1 MKKLFLLILRRLE
14 AGEVLLRFL
23 VLTLGGIGAGL
34 LVGLAGRLALRFL
47 SRPILG
53 FLVTVSAAYLSY
65 QAASLVGGSG
75 VVGTVAAGI
84 AMATASTRLINLWDP
99 VSVTLNAVLFVIL
112 GLQFPTREVIGL
124 GWLVPAAFGVM
135 LLSRLLPV
143 YGLLQVADP
152 RVAWIPWNWRH
163 LVFWS
168 GMRGGLSI
176 ALALSLMGLGAVDA
190 RIAPA
195 AYGVVVLSLLVQ
207 GGLLWPVA
215 RVFGLSGSGPPSPGE
230 QPTPGPR

>member
-1 MKKLFLLILRRLE
+1 LE
-14 AGEVLLRFL
+14 AGEVVLRFL

-34 LVGLAGRLALRFL
+34 LVGLAGRLALHFL
-47 SRPILG
+47 SRPILM

-84 AMATASTRLINLWDP
+84 VMATASTRLLHLWDP

-112 GLQFPTREVIGL
+112 GLQFPTPEVIGL

-215 RVFGLSGSGPPSPGE
+215 RVVGLSGSGPPSPGE
-230 QPTPGPR
+230 QPTPGHR